1 MTRQCRQTW
10 LKSSELETLHMR
22 LQLRKMISLTAPLA
36 LLLTVALSG
45 TAKLTTSEQGNNA
58 SVAAGPLQPNSLCAK
73 SERIIFSCLSRRTGS
88 TLAKFVSLCA
98 SKDLTKEQGY
108 LQYRYGLPGKVELEY
123 PNSRTG
129 TQQLFKY
136 HHYMRYRVDL
146 TEINFEVNYYQ
157 YQLFYDYNGEEKR
170 EVQDKGVLVTA
181 PGQDKQ
187 VTFLCRSNFKVDFS
201 LLDDVLERE
210 Q

>member
-1 MTRQCRQTW
+1 
-10 LKSSELETLHMR
+10 MR
-22 LQLRKMISLTAPLA
+22 LRQLRKMISLPA
-36 LLLTVALSG
+36 LLIVLLTGVLAG
-45 TAKLTTSEQGNNA
+45 TAKLTTVAQGNDTSIA
-58 SVAAGPLQPNSLCAK
+58 VGALQPTTLCAK
-73 SERIIFSCLSRRTGS
+73 SERVIFSCLSRRTGS
-88 TLAKFVSLCA
+88 KLAKVISLCS
-98 SKDLTKEQGY
+98 SKNLSKEQGY

-146 TEINFEVNYYQ
+146 TEINFEANDYQ

-170 EVQDKGVLVTA
+170 EVQDKGILVTA
-181 PGQDKQ
+181 PGRDKQ
-187 VTFLCRSNFKVDFS
+187 VTFLCRSNFKADFS

>member
-1 MTRQCRQTW
+1 
-10 LKSSELETLHMR
+10 MR
-22 LQLRKMISLTAPLA
+22 LTAICLFTVVLFALTL
-36 LLLTVALSG
+36 G
-45 TAKLTTSEQGNNA
+45 
-58 SVAAGPLQPNSLCAK
+58 AAGAANSSRVDNETSAGALQPNSLCAK
-73 SERIIFSCLSRRTGS
+73 TERTIFSCLSRRTGTQS
-88 TLAKFVSLCA
+88 TKIISLCG
-98 SKDLTKEQGY
+98 SRDLTKEQGY
-108 LQYRYGLPGKVELEY
+108 LQYRYGLPQKIELEY
-123 PNSRTG
+123 PASRTG

-146 TEINFEVNYYQ
+146 TEINFEVNDYQ

-170 EVQDKGVLVTA
+170 EIQDKGVLVTA

-187 VTFLCRSNFKVDFS
+187 VTFLCRSNFKADFS

>member
-1 MTRQCRQTW
+1 MPSPQGSNTR
-10 LKSSELETLHMR
+10 S
-22 LQLRKMISLTAPLA
+22 TA
-36 LLLTVALSG
+36 G
-45 TAKLTTSEQGNNA
+45 T
-58 SVAAGPLQPNSLCAK
+58 LQPNTLCAK

-88 TLAKFVSLCA
+88 QVAKLVSLCA
-98 SKDLTKEQGY
+98 SRDLTKDHGY

-129 TQQLFKY
+129 TQPRFKY

-146 TEINFEVNYYQ
+146 TEINFEVEGYE

-170 EVQDKGVLVTA
+170 EIQDKGVLVTA

-187 VTFLCRSNFKVDFS
+187 ATFLCRSSFKADFS